1 MKLSANFS
9 LEEFTRSDTA
19 VKLGIKN
26 EPGTE
31 EIANLKNLCERVLQ
45 PIRDKVG
52 RTIRISSGFRCP
64 TLNRAVGGVESSQH
78 VKGEA
83 ADITA
88 DGMAPRELYNF
99 IVKSGI
105 EYDQIILYSTMVHIS
120 RKRNRMQQLYAQ
132 GVKP

>member
-1 MKLSANFS
+1 MKLSENFT

-19 VKLGIKN
+19 TKLGIKN

-31 EIANLKNLCERVLQ
+31 EIAALKNLCERVLQ
-45 PIRDKVG
+45 PIRDKTG

-64 TLNRAVGGVESSQH
+64 ALNKAVGGVESSQH

-88 DGMAPRELYNF
+88 DGMTARELYNY
-99 IVKSGI
+99 IIKSGI
-105 EYDQIILYSTMVHIS
+105 EYDQLILYSTMVHVS
-120 RKRNRMQQLYAQ
+120 RKRNRMQQLYAK